1 MSSRP
6 PRQQDVTPRILGL
19 GVQWVDVDRFEACL
33 ERYGDRLRERV
44 FSEGERAFVARKN
57 AKAAAESL
65 AVRFAAKSAARRALG
80 LSALGWQ
87 EVEVHREKG
96 QAPTLRFHGR
106 AAERAL
112 QLGVTGIALSLTHDP
127 AGAVGQVVLEGAPA

>member
-1 MSSRP
+1 MRSRP
-6 PRQQDVTPRILGL
+6 RRQQDVSPRILGL

-57 AKAAAESL
+57 AK